1 MSEVNSIDWEGLS
14 RDDLIARA
22 AGLGVVRPELMTRV
36 ELRDEI
42 IRLSETDE
50 QARKRARGWLGVARD
65 MVASVVEQR
74 LNLPDAA
81 ELIRG
86 FDLRPPRNIPPV
98 ATVTLAEIYAAQGH
112 MGRAIKLLDEVLLRE
127 PDHEAAMALRTTL
140 VQQQSATVES
150 TAVELPIE
158 ASELAG
164 FEPVAPTEGEPIIV
178 EPEIAAESLEVV
190 AAAAAAAEATAAAAE
205 AEAAAA
211 AAAAAEAEAVAAAA
225 AAEAEAIAAAAAAAE
240 AEAVAAA
247 AAAEAEA
254 IAAAA
259 AAAATVTAAGAVP
272 AETGVVAP
280 IELDHDVLLYRR
292 CDATVVCHW
301 AIRPDTWEQWESR
314 NDGQWI
320 LRMIQVTPSEAPVA
334 PFEVDV
340 PMPGATGEVLI
351 NEVTP
356 RPQVRMALGWQG
368 YGQFWPVVIGVEV
381 AGDSPEQVRVAW
393 APLPGLSDPAPSV
406 WLDHAR
412 NVWPA
417 LTMGAGACS

>member
-225 AAEAEAIAAAAAAAE
+225 AAEAEAIAAAAAAA
-240 AEAVAAA
+240 
-247 AAAEAEA
+247 
-254 IAAAA
+254 
-259 AAAATVTAAGAVP
+259 ATVTAAGAVP

-314 NDGQWI
+314 NDCQWI